1 MIRKILTYYAERLE
15 EYLSRSHRRPEGLA
29 TVGMIGN
36 STEERPNKMV
46 VSLLN
51 VERETAGGG
60 SSTSAHCHGY
70 AFDLV
75 PTNGQMRAF
84 KRFCR
89 AFLAGRA
96 FDQLISEKEDKNGV
110 PSWMHVGYKHPDG
123 KRQRRQCYSMI
134 HGKYYK
140 MTD

>member
-15 EYLSRSHRRPEGLA
+15 EYLGRTHRRPEGLA

-51 VERETAGGG
+51 VERETAVGG

-75 PTNGQMRAF
+75 PVNGQMRAF

-89 AFLAGRA
+89 DFLAGRA
-96 FDQLISEKEDKNGV
+96 FDQLISEGEDDHGV

-123 KRQRRQCYSMI
+123 KRQRRQYLSMI

>member
-51 VERETAGGG
+51 VERETAVGG
-60 SSTSAHCHGY
+60 SDTSAHCHGY

-89 AFLAGRA
+89 DFLAGRA
-96 FDQLISEKEDKNGV
+96 FDQLISEGEDDHGV
-110 PSWMHVGYKHPDG
+110 PSWSADSAT
-123 KRQRRQCYSMI
+123 R
-134 HGKYYK
+134 
-140 MTD
+140 